1 MRALALLRA
10 GIACLL
16 LAPVLFVAWIVS
28 PGGPAAIAPGTGE
41 TMTAVMLGW
50 GTAAPILGLLLVL
63 AGGLLNVLAVR
74 AGVRRL
80 ERVAADADRG
90 TLDPGAPAAPRIR
103 ILDAQG
109 HEIGGLDGLGDEG
122 PARAP
127 ADRRVVGGMLAAG
140 LVALAALGLGV
151 LLVGIPQQLA
161 PGIPLGDVYAQW
173 GGVGS
178 SGFIVGV
185 VLWAALAVLLA
196 LVVAVAGLRTGPALD
211 RLLPARRLAVLAC
224 VLGSLVVVA
233 SGAPAFVVAQEL
245 GDVLGLGGATTTPA
259 GWALG
264 QLGIAL
270 SAAAIL
276 IAVPRWRRPRR
287 GAGRPTAA

>member
-1 MRALALLRA
+1 MRALFLLRA

-16 LAPVLFVAWIVS
+16 LAPVLFIAWIVS
-28 PGGPAAIAPGTGE
+28 PGGDAAIAPGTSDA
-41 TMTAVMLGW
+41 TTSVMLGW
-50 GTAAPILGLLLVL
+50 GTAAPLIGLLLL
-63 AGGLLNVLAVR
+63 IAGGVLNVLAVR

-80 ERVAADADRG
+80 ERVAAGADAESL
-90 TLDPGAPAAPRIR
+90 TEAAPRIR

-109 HEIGGLDGLGDEG
+109 REIGGEGDEG
-122 PARAP
+122 LARAP

-140 LVALAALGLGV
+140 LIALAALGIGV

-161 PGIPLGDVYAQW
+161 PGIPLGGIYERW

-196 LVVAVAGLRTGPALD
+196 LVVAVAGLRRSVALN

-224 VLGSLVVVA
+224 VLGSVVVVA

-245 GDVLGLGGATTTPA
+245 SDVLGTGGATTTAA
-259 GWALG
+259 GWAYG

-276 IAVPRWRRPRR
+276 IAVPRWRATRRPIS
-287 GAGRPTAA
+287 A

>member
-28 PGGPAAIAPGTGE
+28 PGGEAAIAPGTGS

-50 GTAAPILGLLLVL
+50 GTAAPILGLLLLL

-80 ERVAADADRG
+80 ERVAAAADRG
-90 TLDPGAPAAPRIR
+90 TLDPAAPAAPRIR

-109 HEIGGLDGLGDEG
+109 HEIGGEG
-122 PARAP
+122 EERAARAP
-127 ADRRVVGGMLAAG
+127 ADRRVAGGMLAAG
-140 LVALAALGLGV
+140 LAALAALGLGV

-161 PGIPLGDVYAQW
+161 PGIPLGDVYARW

-185 VLWAALAVLLA
+185 VLWGALAVLLA
-196 LVVAVAGLRTGPALD
+196 LIVAVAGLRRSTALE

-224 VLGSLVVVA
+224 VLGSAAVVA

-245 GDVLGLGGATTTPA
+245 GDVLGLGGATATGA
-259 GWALG
+259 GWAFG

-276 IAVPRWRRPRR
+276 IAVPRWRMPRR
-287 GAGRPTAA
+287 AAARPSATV

>member
-28 PGGPAAIAPGTGE
+28 PGGEAAIAPGTGG
-41 TMTAVMLGW
+41 TMMAVMLRW
-50 GTAAPILGLLLVL
+50 GTAAPILGLLLLL

-80 ERVAADADRG
+80 ERVAAAADRG
-90 TLDPGAPAAPRIR
+90 TLDPAAPAAPRIR

-109 HEIGGLDGLGDEG
+109 HEIGGEG
-122 PARAP
+122 EERAARAP
-127 ADRRVVGGMLAAG
+127 ADRRVAGGMLAAG
-140 LVALAALGLGV
+140 LAALAALGLGV

-161 PGIPLGDVYAQW
+161 PGIPLGDVYARW

-185 VLWAALAVLLA
+185 VLWGALAVLLA
-196 LVVAVAGLRTGPALD
+196 LIVAVAGLRRSTALE

-224 VLGSLVVVA
+224 VLGSAAVVA

-245 GDVLGLGGATTTPA
+245 GDVLGLGGATATGA
-259 GWALG
+259 GWAFG

-276 IAVPRWRRPRR
+276 IAVPRWRLPRR
-287 GAGRPTAA
+287 ATARPSATV

>member
-10 GIACLL
+10 GLACLL
-16 LAPVLFVAWIVS
+16 LAPLLFVAWFSS
-28 PGGPAAIAPGTGE
+28 PSWSAAIAPGTPE
-41 TMTAVMLGW
+41 PIAAVMVGW
-50 GTAAPILGLLLVL
+50 GAAAPFLGLLLL
-63 AGGLLNVLAVR
+63 IAGGVLNVLAIG

-80 ERVAADADRG
+80 ERVAS
-90 TLDPGAPAAPRIR
+90 GAETGVLAGAAPRIR

-109 HEIGGLDGLGDEG
+109 HEIGGSGDEG
-122 PARAP
+122 PVRAP
-127 ADRRVVGGMLAAG
+127 ADRRIVGGMLAAG

-151 LLVGIPQQLA
+151 LLAGIPQQLA
-161 PGIPLGDVYAQW
+161 PGIPLSEIYARW

-185 VLWAALAVLLA
+185 VLWAVLAVVLA
-196 LVVAVAGLRTGPALD
+196 LLVAVAGLRTGPALD
-211 RLLPARRLAVLAC
+211 RLLPARRLTVLAA
-224 VLGSLVVVA
+224 VLGSVIVVA

-245 GDVLGLGGATTTPA
+245 GDVLALGGATTTAA
-259 GWALG
+259 GWAFG

-276 IAVPRWRRPRR
+276 IAVPRWRRARPRPR
-287 GAGRPTAA
+287 GDAATV

>member
-28 PGGPAAIAPGTGE
+28 PAGAASIAPGTGE

-63 AGGLLNVLAVR
+63 TGGLLNVLAVR

-90 TLDPGAPAAPRIR
+90 TLDPGSPATPRIR

-109 HEIGGLDGLGDEG
+109 HEIGGEGDEG

-161 PGIPLGDVYAQW
+161 PGIPLGDVYARW

-196 LVVAVAGLRTGPALD
+196 LVVAVAGLRRGPALG

-224 VLGSLVVVA
+224 VLGSVVVVA

-245 GDVLGLGGATTTPA
+245 GDVLGLGGATTTAA

-276 IAVPRWRRPRR
+276 IAIPRWRAPRR
-287 GAGRPTAA
+287 GVARPAAV